1 MQPVD
6 VSKLSA
12 EINKAEADNSSGNN
26 KHISSKE
33 ISSTLT
39 SAMAE
44 KQRAAIGLL
53 LKQTLQNMSSDG
65 LLSINTQKAI
75 LSAKNILPGEFTQ
88 LYIQDKVQQH
98 KLAEILATQQL
109 KPAQLTTGT
118 VNQWFSGQLLQSI
131 VYKGT
136 QNGTALLLVTETGQ
150 LSPSL
155 VSQLSVSQLSNKLV
169 NNEII
174 KHTQVVQIKTEL
186 ALQPGLQLLLQ
197 VNKNASGIS
206 FELKHPPG
214 ESNLIS
220 QYINQLVTKQQALPQ
235 LMASLKAISI
245 QANQVNP
252 YFTPQFKTQV
262 ETVLQQFPQLSQ
274 LSTGTE
280 VKSAVH
286 NSGLYLESKILNSPI
301 NSPKTTANVI
311 NPQTSTANTQISVTD
326 LKAGLSRLV
335 NLINNNE
342 AALLPRL
349 PSAESSLYKNIA
361 IDNLIKSPVHSS
373 TFFDLPGNVSHA
385 QVQKPVPDA
394 SLFQL
399 NNHLLLQSRI
409 LDQLEGVLS
418 RIVVNQLQ
426 TRETGDQSFL
436 NVELPFRHND
446 QQEVL
451 QLKIRQEFK
460 DKEAQQGNK
469 VWTVN
474 MAFNLQSLGGIR
486 IYITLDKQDLAIQFW
501 TEQQDSQQLFQHFFN
516 LLSERL
522 IDAGF
527 TLSQLAAFH
536 GIPEEAKTEQK
547 KTQYIIDERV

>member
-1 MQPVD
+1 MQPID
-6 VSKLSA
+6 LSKLAA
-12 EINKAEADNSSGNN
+12 EINRTESDNSSV
-26 KHISSKE
+26 SSKD
-33 ISSTLT
+33 INTKLS
-39 SAMAE
+39 SAMVE
-44 KQRAAIGLL
+44 QQRAAIGLL
-53 LKQTLQNMSSDG
+53 LKQTLQKLSNDG
-65 LLSINTQKAI
+65 LLSVNTQKAI

-98 KLAEILATQQL
+98 KLAEILATTQL
-109 KPAQLTTGT
+109 KPAQLTIGT
-118 VNQWFSGQLLQSI
+118 VNQWFSGQLIQSI
-131 VYKGT
+131 VYQGT
-136 QNGTALLLVTETGQ
+136 QNGTASLLVTETGQ
-150 LSPSL
+150 FSPAL
-155 VSQLSVSQLSNKLV
+155 LAQLSISQLSNKLV

-174 KHTQVVQIKTEL
+174 KQTQVAQIKTEL

-197 VNKNASGIS
+197 VNKHASGVS
-206 FELKHPPG
+206 FELKHSPK

-235 LMASLKAISI
+235 LMASLKAIAI
-245 QANQVNP
+245 QANQANP
-252 YFTPQFKTQV
+252 LFTPQFKTQV
-262 ETVLQQFPQLSQ
+262 ETVLRQFPQLSQ
-274 LSTGTE
+274 LSTATE
-280 VKSAVH
+280 VKNAVN
-286 NSGLYLESKILNSPI
+286 NSGLYLESKIVNSTVK
-301 NSPKTTANVI
+301 SPGTITNV
-311 NPQTSTANTQISVTD
+311 ANTPTSAADNQMAAAD

-335 NLINNNE
+335 SLIKNNE
-342 AALLPRL
+342 AIFLPKLL
-349 PSAESSLYKNIA
+349 SAESSLYKNIA
-361 IDNLIKSPVHSS
+361 FDSFIKAPLHSS

-426 TRETGDQSFL
+426 TRETGEQSFL

-451 QLKIRQEFK
+451 QLKIREEFK

-469 VWTVN
+469 IWTVN

-501 TEQQDSQQLFQHFFN
+501 TEKQDSRQLLQHYFN

-536 GIPEEAKTEQK
+536 GMPEEAETEQN
-547 KTQYIIDERV
+547 KTQFIIDERV